1 MTSPRLAVPPGRAG
15 RLWLVRRLETARSG
29 AGLLDRKL
37 RILQA
42 ELARRQRAA
51 AQTARSWESGQA
63 DAQAWLLRAA
73 LLGGRWQTLATSLF
87 LHESWPHVLMNS
99 VAALAFGPP
108 VARLMGVNARG
119 AVVFFGFYLICGVVG
134 GLGFV
139 LASVH
144 GADPAI
150 GASGAIS
157 GLLGA
162 ASRIIQGRGRIG
174 PMFGSTVIG
183 MAAAWAIVNV
193 ALGVSG
199 LTPGAIGVPVAWQA
213 HLAGYLAGVLL
224 VGPFARL
231 AGRGD
236 SVFTQ

>member
-1 MTSPRLAVPPGRAG
+1 MFNAPWTIVVLCV
-15 RLWLVRRLETARSG
+15 
-29 AGLLDRKL
+29 GLIALYG
-37 RILQA
+37 
-42 ELARRQRAA
+42 
-51 AQTARSWESGQA
+51 AQTLFVPDALRDHYGVSGP
-63 DAQAWLLRAA
+63 A
-73 LLGGRWQTLATSLF
+73 LLAGRWQTLLTSLF
-87 LHESWPHVLMNS
+87 LHRNWPHVLMNS

-108 VARLMGVNARG
+108 VARLLGTNARG
-119 AVVFFGFYLICGVVG
+119 AAVFFLFYLVCGVAG

-139 LASVH
+139 VTAPH
-144 GADPAI
+144 GVNPVV

-174 PMFGSTVIG
+174 PMFGSTVLG

-193 ALGVSG
+193 VLGVSG
-199 LTPGAIGVPVAWQA
+199 LTPGAMGMPVAWQA

-231 AGRGD
+231 AGRTD